1 MRRYEP
7 LIGAI
12 LAGLRLP
19 SGCERS
25 DIAQEARIGLVRA
38 IWAWR
43 PERGPFGR
51 VRLTLRARPGDQR
64 NRHRRSPQAP
74 APHSGGLAALD
85 HRAVQEAVGYR

>member
-19 SGCERS
+19 CGCERS
-25 DIAQEARIGLVRA
+25 DIAQEAQDRAGPRDLGVAPGARAVRCV
-38 IWAWR
+38 
-43 PERGPFGR
+43 R
-51 VRLTLRARPGDQR
+51 VTLRARPGDQGD
-64 NRHRRSPQAP
+64 RHRRSPQAP